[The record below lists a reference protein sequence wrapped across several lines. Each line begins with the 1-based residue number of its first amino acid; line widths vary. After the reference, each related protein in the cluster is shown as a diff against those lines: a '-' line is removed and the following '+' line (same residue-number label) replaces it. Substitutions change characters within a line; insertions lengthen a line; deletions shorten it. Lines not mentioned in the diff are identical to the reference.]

1 MCPQESDEV
10 MTTHRNTRL
19 CGRYSRMLWILAILL
34 AVAAVYLLPGH
45 LAVWA
50 APGQS
55 PLNQTVPPRPP
66 PPPPPPPPPGPPP
79 PGGSGGGSGGAGGGS
94 AITNAGGYVTEI
106 FASGTVTATA
116 PLTPTG
122 CLNDLTYLADVTI
135 PDYTRLQPGE
145 AVTKTWRVRNT
156 GTCTW
161 AEDYRL
167 LHVQREQLGGPAETV
182 ISDTVPAG
190 GTTEI
195 AIPLVAPDTPGT
207 HTGVWR
213 MADGEAVPFGEILTA
228 VIVIDIE

>member
-1 MCPQESDEV
+1 MSPDKSHKLT
-10 MTTHRNTRL
+10 TTHRGAQTHGL
-19 CGRYSRMLWILAILL
+19 YAGLPWIIGIML

-45 LAVWA
+45 FAVWA
-50 APGQS
+50 APDQN
-55 PLNQTVPPRPP
+55 PMHQTVPPRPP

-79 PGGSGGGSGGAGGGS
+79 PGGSGGSSEAGGSGIS
-94 AITNAGGYVTEI
+94 NAGGYVTEI